1 MSTSPLPNLQPSPR
15 KRIFPRP
22 IVLLV
27 DDNSQNLEVLEAF
40 LADLATNVVVASDG
54 VEALQK
60 VEQQHPHL
68 IVLDVMMPRMSGF
81 EVCRRLK
88 ADPAT
93 RDIPILVLTALF
105 ESQDVESARKAGA
118 DDFVSKPIS
127 KREFFS
133 HVDRLL
139 RGAGW

>member
-54 VEALQK
+54 GSEK
-60 VEQQHPHL
+60 VTSTFVAKRSAIL
-68 IVLDVMMPRMSGF
+68 NVSSGS
-81 EVCRRLK
+81 
-88 ADPAT
+88 D
-93 RDIPILVLTALF
+93 
-105 ESQDVESARKAGA
+105 
-118 DDFVSKPIS
+118 
-127 KREFFS
+127 
-133 HVDRLL
+133 
-139 RGAGW
+139 